1 MYYFTKNSTFTHIKN
16 LFMKRQGL
24 SNNYIVFILRIILLY
39 LLYIICRFIFY
50 FYNKEL
56 FGPIPLSEW
65 STIFRG
71 AFVFDSASIFYINL
85 PFILFSLIPFYFRE
99 KKLWQI
105 FTCFFY
111 LLPNALG
118 LLLNIADTFYYPFK
132 LARIA
137 SDDFHYFGEENI
149 GNLMGSFL
157 QDYWWGVLVWLFMVF
172 ILYRVGCRFIRLLPG
187 ERFIL
192 SRPLFYIFQW
202 FLFLFTGGFAIFAIR
217 GFTLSKAS
225 FPLTVSD
232 ATLFVKPAYSSLIL
246 SNPFCLIR
254 TIHKQVPI
262 LSYFPEQE
270 AAAIYSPIHAPAD
283 SIKINLGRPNIML
296 LVLES
301 FGSAHFKSLS
311 DQWGDKPSCTPF
323 LDSLFN
329 HGLLF
334 THAYQS
340 GKRSIDALPAIW
352 ASIPSFREDFMALPQ
367 SVGSYHALPSILKE
381 GGYHTAF
388 FHGAT
393 RSSMSFVAFGQMAG
407 VEHFVSREDYES
419 ENGSND
425 FDGKWGIWD
434 HKFFPFVAQ
443 ELSELPEPFFATLF
457 TLSSHHPFALPS
469 GMEND
474 FYDNPKAE
482 IEKTIAYSD
491 RCLRDF
497 FKQIETEPW
506 YHNTLFIITADH
518 GSGAD
523 NSKYVSS
530 PYSHAVPIFYYMPGD
545 TILPVKKDST
555 LTAHV
560 DIMPTVLGFLAYPH
574 SFFSFGED
582 VINGSQENRFVVDYM
597 DGLYGMITDS
607 LLYQFDGEQLI
618 GIFDYRSDYEKR
630 NDLRM
635 QISKEEQAERVNQLK
650 GYLQQYYQA
659 IKNHTYKE

>member
-1 MYYFTKNSTFTHIKN
+1 MENK
-16 LFMKRQGL
+16 GL
-24 SNNYIVFILRIILLY
+24 SANNYIVFILRIILVY
-39 LLYIICRFIFY
+39 LLYAVCRIIFY
-50 FYNKEL
+50 CYNKEL
-56 FGPIPLSEW
+56 FGTIPGSEW
-65 STIFRG
+65 IHIFRG

-85 PFILFSLIPFYFRE
+85 PFIFLSLIPFYFRE
-99 KKLWQI
+99 KKGWQALVG
-105 FTCFFY
+105 FFY
-111 LLPNALG
+111 VVPNAAG
-118 LLLNIADTFYYPFK
+118 LLVNLGDVFYYPFK

-137 SDDFHYFGEENI
+137 SDDIRYLGEDNI

-157 QDYWWGVLVWLFMVF
+157 HDYWWGAVVWLAMIFV
-172 ILYRVGCRFIRLLPG
+172 LYRVGCRFIRLKPG
-187 ERFIL
+187 NRFIL
-192 SRPLFYIFQW
+192 SRPLFYILQW
-202 FLFLFTGGFAIFAIR
+202 ILLGITGGFAVFAIR

-225 FPLTVSD
+225 FPINVSD

-254 TIHKQVPI
+254 TIHKQVRIPV
-262 LSYFPEQE
+262 YFSEQE
-270 AAAIYSPIHAPAD
+270 VKTIYSPIHAPSD
-283 SIKINLGRPNIML
+283 SVTIKLDRPNIML

-367 SVGSYHALPSILKE
+367 SIGSYHALPAILKE
-381 GGYHTAF
+381 QGYHTSF

-407 VEHFVSREDYES
+407 VEHFVSREDYEAA
-419 ENGSND
+419 NGSGD

-434 HKFFPFVAQ
+434 HKFLPFVAQ
-443 ELSELPEPFFATLF
+443 ELSRLPQPFFATLF
-457 TLSSHHPFALPS
+457 TLSSHHPFALPP

-491 RCLRDF
+491 RALRDF
-497 FKQIETEPW
+497 FRQVRQAPW
-506 YHNTLFIITADH
+506 FENTLFIITADH

-523 NSKYVSS
+523 NAKYLSS
-530 PYSHAVPIFYYMPGD
+530 PYSHAVPVFYYMPGNPA
-545 TILPVKKDST
+545 LPVKKDSV

-560 DIMPTVLGFLAYPH
+560 DIMPTVLGFMDYKKPY
-574 SFFSFGED
+574 FSFGRDAVNSEKTD
-582 VINGSQENRFVVDYM
+582 RFVVDYM
-597 DGLYGMITDS
+597 NGVYGMITDS
-607 LLYQFDGEQLI
+607 LLYQFDGEQWI
-618 GIFDYRSDYEKR
+618 GIFDYRSDYAKR
-630 NDLRM
+630 HDLRS
-635 QISKEEQAERVNQLK
+635 QIPENEQSAMLIRLK

-659 IKNHTYKE
+659 IDKHTYKE